1 MYRRK
6 LWNKIQLSMIMGV
19 NHKVVAHH
27 CLSKDLIQLYLE
39 ALQHK
44 EIILEATVGRIIM
57 QEMRI

>member
-19 NHKVVAHH
+19 NHKVVVHH

-44 EIILEATVGRIIM
+44 EII
-57 QEMRI
+57 